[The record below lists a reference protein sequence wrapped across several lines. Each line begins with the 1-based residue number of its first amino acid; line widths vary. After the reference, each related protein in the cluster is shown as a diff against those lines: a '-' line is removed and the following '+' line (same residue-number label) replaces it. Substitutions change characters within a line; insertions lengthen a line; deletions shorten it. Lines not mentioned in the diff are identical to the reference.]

1 MTIDKMTFLDVLNQ
15 AQDKDFLAEVAKF
28 TLDRLMDYEVTAQT
42 GASYYARDE
51 DRKNYRNGYRERAF
65 DTRLGTLNL
74 EIPKLREGSY
84 FPTFLESRKR
94 SEKALISVIQ
104 EAYVQGISTRKMD
117 DLVKAFGM
125 EGISKSQ
132 VSSLCQDIDIKVKAF
147 QDRHLEGEWHYVWLD
162 ALYIKV
168 RQRDRVI
175 SKACIVAIGVN
186 EVGQRRIL
194 GFALKENE
202 SETFWTEFL
211 ESLKKRGLKG
221 VQLVI
226 SDAHTGLQAA
236 ITKTLCAQWQR
247 CWVHFMRNIL
257 PHIPKAHMGQVMGF
271 LRLIVKE
278 EEAQE
283 IRNRYRRVM
292 DSLKLK
298 YPKVYDKMIEAEE
311 DVLAY
316 RHFPK
321 VHHRKIYSNN
331 PLERL
336 NREIRRRTNVV
347 GIFPNDASVLRLVG
361 EVLHQIDEDWLVQQ
375 SYMSP
380 ASMQLLMIESES
392 DNASI

>member
-1 MTIDKMTFLDVLNQ
+1 MTLDKMTFLEVLNQ

-28 TLDRLMDYEVTAQT
+28 TLERLMDYEVTTQT
-42 GASYYARDE
+42 GAPYYVREE
-51 DRKNYRNGYRERAF
+51 DRKTYRNGYRERAF

-84 FPTFLESRKR
+84 FPSFLESRKR

-104 EAYVQGISTRKMD
+104 EAYVQGVSTRKMD

-132 VSSLCQDIDIKVKAF
+132 VSSLCQEIDTKVKAF
-147 QDRHLEGEWHYVWLD
+147 QDRPLEGEWPYVYLD

-168 RQRDRVI
+168 RELDRVV
-175 SKACIVAIGVN
+175 SKACIIAIGVN
-186 EVGQRRIL
+186 ETGQRRIL

-202 SETFWTEFL
+202 SEIFWTEFL
-211 ESLKKRGLKG
+211 ESIKKRGLKG

-226 SDAHTGLQAA
+226 SDAHSGLQGA
-236 ITKTLCAQWQR
+236 IAKTLNAQWQR

-257 PHIPKAHMGQVMGF
+257 PHIPKSHMNEVMGL
-271 LRLIVKE
+271 LRLIVRE
-278 EEAQE
+278 EEPQE
-283 IRNRYRRVM
+283 IQNRYRKVM
-292 DSLKLK
+292 DSLKSK
-298 YPKVYDKMIEAEE
+298 YPKVYDKMKDAEE

-331 PLERL
+331 PLERT
-336 NREIRRRTNVV
+336 NREVRRRTNVV
-347 GIFPNDASVLRLVG
+347 GIFPNDASVLRLIG
-361 EVLHQIDEDWLVQQ
+361 EVLHQIDEDWLQHN
-375 SYMSP
+375 YMSP
-380 ASMQLLMIESES
+380 ASMQLLLNESEI
-392 DNASI
+392 DNDSI

>member
-1 MTIDKMTFLDVLNQ
+1 MTIDKMTFLEVLNQ

-28 TLDRLMDYEVTAQT
+28 TLERLMDYEVTAQT
-42 GASYYARDE
+42 GASYYGRDT
-51 DRKNYRNGYRERAF
+51 DRKNYRNGYRDRSF

-84 FPTFLESRKR
+84 FPSFLESRKR
-94 SEKALISVIQ
+94 AEKALISVVQ

-132 VSSLCQDIDIKVKAF
+132 VSALCQDIDSKVKVF
-147 QDRHLEGEWHYVWLD
+147 QERPLEGEWPYVWLD

-168 RQRDRVI
+168 REKDRVV
-175 SKACIVAIGVN
+175 SKACIVATGVN
-186 EVGQRRIL
+186 EEGHRRIL

-202 SETFWTEFL
+202 SEVFWTEFL

-226 SDAHTGLQAA
+226 SDAHKGLQAS
-236 ITKTLCAQWQR
+236 ITKAFNAQWQR

-257 PHIPKAHMGQVMGF
+257 PHIPKSNMSQVMSL
-271 LRLIVKE
+271 LRLVVKE
-278 EEAQE
+278 EDPQE
-283 IRNRYRRVM
+283 IKDRYRKVM
-292 DSLKLK
+292 DSLKSK
-298 YPKVYDKMIEAEE
+298 YPKVYDKMLEAEE

-316 RHFPK
+316 RNFPK

-347 GIFPNDASVLRLVG
+347 GIFPNDAGVLRLVG
-361 EVLHQIDEDWLVQQ
+361 EILHQIDEDWMLQKG
-375 SYMSP
+375 YMGS
-380 ASMQLLMIESES
+380 ASMQLLGVSEI
-392 DNASI
+392 DNDSI

>member
-1 MTIDKMTFLDVLNQ
+1 MTIDKMTFLEVLKQ
-15 AQDKDFLAEVAKF
+15 AQDKDFLAEIAKF
-28 TLDRLMDYEVTAQT
+28 TLERLMDYEVTAQT

-51 DRKNYRNGYRERAF
+51 ERKNYRNGYRDRSF

-84 FPTFLESRKR
+84 FPSFLEPRKR

-132 VSSLCQDIDIKVKAF
+132 VSSLCQDIDLKVKVF
-147 QDRHLEGEWHYVWLD
+147 QDRQIEGEWPYVWLD

-168 RQRDRVI
+168 RESDRIV

-186 EVGQRRIL
+186 ETGQRRIL

-202 SETFWTEFL
+202 SEVFWTEFL

-221 VQLVI
+221 VQLII
-226 SDAHTGLQAA
+226 SDAHLGLQAA
-236 ITKTLCAQWQR
+236 IAKTFNAQWQR

-257 PHIPKAHMGQVMGF
+257 PHIPKSHMSEVMSI
-271 LRLIVKE
+271 LRLIVRE
-278 EEAQE
+278 EDPQE
-283 IRNRYRRVM
+283 IKARFRKAM
-292 DSLKLK
+292 DSIKSK
-298 YPKVYDKMIEAEE
+298 YPKVYDKMLEAEE

-316 RHFPK
+316 RSFPK

-331 PLERL
+331 PLERT

-347 GIFPNDASVLRLVG
+347 GIFPNDPSVLRLVG
-361 EVLHQIDEDWLVQQ
+361 EVLRQIDEEWMVQQ
-375 SYMSP
+375 SYMSS
-380 ASMQLLMIESES
+380 ASMQLLI
-392 DNASI
+392 N